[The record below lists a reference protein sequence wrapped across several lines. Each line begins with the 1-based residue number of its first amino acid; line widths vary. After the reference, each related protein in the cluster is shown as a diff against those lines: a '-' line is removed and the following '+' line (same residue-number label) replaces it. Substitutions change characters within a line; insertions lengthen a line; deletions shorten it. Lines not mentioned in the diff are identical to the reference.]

1 MRGGQASATRVR
13 VLPALRGGLAATTT
27 QNLPG
32 DMDMHVPTFSPT
44 RQAAAWRTTALRIV
58 ALGLLGVAGAAPA
71 ADFPAPQSKQ
81 WVVTDFRFHTGE
93 VLPQLRLGYTTV
105 GEPTGIP
112 VVVLHGT
119 SGSGARMLTPAFA
132 GELFGPG
139 QPLDARKYYIILP
152 DAIGAGASSKP
163 SDGMRM
169 GFPKYNYDDMVQAQY
184 RLVREH
190 LGLSHVRMV
199 LGNSMGGMQVW
210 MWAQKYPG
218 FMDIAV
224 PMASVPAA
232 MSGRNWMMRRLLIE
246 SIQRDPSWKNGQYTE
261 QPANLP
267 FALTYFGLATSGGTQ
282 RLQQD
287 GATRVQAD
295 ALVDRQLAA
304 PFSGDANDHL
314 YQWGASRDYDA
325 SGQLERIEATVLAIN
340 AADDERNLPE
350 LGLLEQ
356 GMRRVK
362 NGRILLIPA
371 SAQTSGHGTTG
382 NAKWW
387 KDGLAEVLRT
397 VPVQAAR

>member
-1 MRGGQASATRVR
+1 MRIP
-13 VLPALRGGLAATTT
+13 LLAAAFA
-27 QNLPG
+27 LP
-32 DMDMHVPTFSPT
+32 
-44 RQAAAWRTTALRIV
+44 I
-58 ALGLLGVAGAAPA
+58 GLTGLAGAASA
-71 ADFPAPQSKQ
+71 ADFPAPQKKE
-81 WVVTDFRFHTGE
+81 WVVSDFRFHTGE
-93 VLPQLRLGYTTV
+93 VLPQLRLAYTTV
-105 GEPTGIP
+105 GDPRGEP

-119 SGSGARMLTPAFA
+119 AGSGERMLTPGFA

-163 SDGMRM
+163 SDGLRM
-169 GFPKYNYDDMVQAQY
+169 AFPKYNYDDMVRAQY

-190 LGLSHVRMV
+190 LGLAHVRMV

-218 FMDIAV
+218 YMDIAV

-232 MSGRNWMMRRLLIE
+232 MSGRNWMMRRLLVE
-246 SIQRDPSWKNGQYTE
+246 SIKRDPAWANGNYTA
-261 QPANLP
+261 QPPGLG
-267 FALTYFGLATSGGTQ
+267 FALAYFGLATSGGTQ
-282 RLQQD
+282 KLQNDAPTRL
-287 GATRVQAD
+287 QAD

-304 PFSGDANDHL
+304 PAVGDANDHL
-314 YQWGASRDYDA
+314 YQWDASRDYDA

-340 AADDERNLPE
+340 SADDERNLPE

-371 SAQTSGHGTTG
+371 STQTSGHGTTG
-382 NAKWW
+382 QARWW
-387 KDGLAEVLRT
+387 KDGLAEVLRS
-397 VPVQAAR
+397 VPPAAP

>member
-1 MRGGQASATRVR
+1 MRSPVLAAAFALPIALSAT
-13 VLPALRGGLAATTT
+13 
-27 QNLPG
+27 
-32 DMDMHVPTFSPT
+32 
-44 RQAAAWRTTALRIV
+44 
-58 ALGLLGVAGAAPA
+58 AGA
-71 ADFPAPQSKQ
+71 ADFPAPQKKE
-81 WVVTDFRFHTGE
+81 WVVNDFRFHTGE

-105 GEPTGIP
+105 GDPGGMP

-119 SGSGARMLTPAFA
+119 AGSGDRMLTPAFA

-163 SDGMRM
+163 SDGMRLA
-169 GFPKYNYDDMVQAQY
+169 FPKYNYDDMVQAQY

-210 MWAQKYPG
+210 LWAQKYPG
-218 FMDIAV
+218 YMDIAV

-246 SIQRDPSWKNGQYTE
+246 SIKRDPAWANGQYTE
-261 QPANLP
+261 QPP
-267 FALTYFGLATSGGTQ
+267 GFKFALAHFGMATSGGAQ
-282 RLQQD
+282 RLQHD
-287 GATRVQAD
+287 APTRAQAD

-304 PFSGDANDHL
+304 PTVGDANDHL
-314 YQWGASRDYDA
+314 YQWDASRDYDA
-325 SGQLERIEATVLAIN
+325 SGQLERIEAMVLAIN
-340 AADDERNLPE
+340 SADDERNLPE

-371 SAQTSGHGTTG
+371 SAQTSGHGTT
-382 NAKWW
+382 AQARWW
-387 KDGLAEVLRT
+387 KEGLAEVLRT
-397 VPVQAAR
+397 VPVGTAR

>member
-1 MRGGQASATRVR
+1 MRI
-13 VLPALRGGLAATTT
+13 P
-27 QNLPG
+27 
-32 DMDMHVPTFSPT
+32 
-44 RQAAAWRTTALRIV
+44 
-58 ALGLLGVAGAAPA
+58 LLGAALALPMVVAGAAGA
-71 ADFPAPQSKQ
+71 ADFPAPQKKE
-81 WVVTDFRFHTGE
+81 WVVNDFRFHTGE

-105 GEPTGIP
+105 GDPKGEP

-119 SGSGARMLTPAFA
+119 AGSGDRMLTPGFA

-163 SDGMRM
+163 SDGLRM
-169 GFPKYNYDDMVQAQY
+169 AFPKYNYDDMVQAQY

-190 LGLSHVRMV
+190 LGLGHVRMV

-218 FMDIAV
+218 YMDIAV

-246 SIQRDPSWKNGQYTE
+246 SIKRDPAWANGQYAA
-261 QPANLP
+261 QPPSLG
-267 FALTYFGLATSGGTQ
+267 FALVQFGLATSGGTQ
-282 RLQQD
+282 KLQKD
-287 GATRVQAD
+287 GATRAQAD

-304 PFSGDANDHL
+304 PVIGDANDHI
-314 YQWGASRDYDA
+314 YQWDASRDYDA
-325 SGQLERIEATVLAIN
+325 SAHLERIEATVLAIN

-371 SAQTSGHGTTG
+371 SAETSGHGTTG
-382 NAKWW
+382 QARWW
-387 KDGLAEVLRT
+387 KDGLAEVLRS
-397 VPVQAAR
+397 VPVSAAR

>member
-1 MRGGQASATRVR
+1 MRIP
-13 VLPALRGGLAATTT
+13 LLAAAFGL
-27 QNLPG
+27 QI
-32 DMDMHVPTFSPT
+32 
-44 RQAAAWRTTALRIV
+44 AL
-58 ALGLLGVAGAAPA
+58 AGAASA
-71 ADFPAPQSKQ
+71 ADYPAPQTKE
-81 WVVTDFRFHTGE
+81 WVVRDFRFHTGE
-93 VLPQLRLGYTTV
+93 VLPQLKLGYTTV
-105 GEPTGIP
+105 GDPRGEP

-119 SGSGARMLTPAFA
+119 AGSGERMLTPAFA

-139 QPLDARKYYIILP
+139 QPLDARKYFIILP

-169 GFPKYNYDDMVQAQY
+169 AFPRYNYDDMVQAQY

-190 LGLSHVRMV
+190 LGLAHVRMV

-218 FMDIAV
+218 YMDIAV

-246 SIQRDPSWKNGQYTE
+246 AIKRDPAWANGLYTE
-261 QPANLP
+261 QPAGFK
-267 FALTYFGLATSGGTQ
+267 FALAHFGMATSGGTQ
-282 RLQQD
+282 KLQYE
-287 GATRVQAD
+287 APTRAQAD

-304 PFSGDANDHL
+304 PTIGDANDHL
-314 YQWGASRDYDA
+314 YQWDASRDYDA
-325 SGQLERIEATVLAIN
+325 SGQLDRIQATVLAIN
-340 AADDERNLPE
+340 SADDERNLPE

-356 GMRRVK
+356 GMQCVK

-382 NAKWW
+382 QARWW
-387 KDGLAEVLRT
+387 KDGLAEVLRST
-397 VPVQAAR
+397 PAGAAR

>member
-1 MRGGQASATRVR
+1 MRI
-13 VLPALRGGLAATTT
+13 P
-27 QNLPG
+27 
-32 DMDMHVPTFSPT
+32 
-44 RQAAAWRTTALRIV
+44 
-58 ALGLLGVAGAAPA
+58 LLGAALALPMVVAGAAGA
-71 ADFPAPQSKQ
+71 ADFPAPQKKE
-81 WVVTDFRFHTGE
+81 WVVNDFRFHTGE

-105 GEPTGIP
+105 GDPKGEP

-119 SGSGARMLTPAFA
+119 AGSGDRMLTPGFA

-163 SDGMRM
+163 SDGLRM
-169 GFPKYNYDDMVQAQY
+169 AFPKYSYDDMVQAQY

-190 LGLSHVRMV
+190 LGLGHVRMV

-218 FMDIAV
+218 YMDIAV

-246 SIQRDPSWKNGQYTE
+246 SIKRDPAWANGNYTA
-261 QPANLP
+261 QPPGLG
-267 FALTYFGLATSGGTQ
+267 FALAYFGLATSGGTQ
-282 RLQQD
+282 KLQND
-287 GATRVQAD
+287 APTRTQAD
-295 ALVDRQLAA
+295 ALVERQLAA
-304 PFSGDANDHL
+304 PTVGDANDHL
-314 YQWGASRDYDA
+314 YQWDASRDYDA

-340 AADDERNLPE
+340 SADDERNLPE

-371 SAQTSGHGTTG
+371 SAETSGHGTTG
-382 NAKWW
+382 QARWW
-387 KDGLAEVLRT
+387 KDGLAEVLRST
-397 VPVQAAR
+397 PVTAAR

>member
-1 MRGGQASATRVR
+1 MRI
-13 VLPALRGGLAATTT
+13 PFLAAAFA
-27 QNLPG
+27 LP
-32 DMDMHVPTFSPT
+32 
-44 RQAAAWRTTALRIV
+44 I
-58 ALGLLGVAGAAPA
+58 GLAGAAYA
-71 ADFPAPQSKQ
+71 ADFPAPQKKE
-81 WVVTDFRFHTGE
+81 WVVQNFRFQSGE
-93 VLPQLRLGYTTV
+93 VLPQLRIGYTTV
-105 GEPTGIP
+105 GDPKGEP

-119 SGSGARMLTPAFA
+119 AGSGERMLTPAFA

-139 QPLDARKYYIILP
+139 QPLDARKYFIILP

-163 SDGMRM
+163 SDGLRM
-169 GFPKYNYDDMVQAQY
+169 AFPKYNYDDMVTAQY

-190 LGLSHVRMV
+190 LGLAHVRMV

-218 FMDIAV
+218 YMDIAV

-246 SIQRDPSWKNGQYTE
+246 SIQRDPAWANGQYTA
-261 QPANLP
+261 QPPGLG
-267 FALTYFGLATSGGTQ
+267 FALVHFGLATSGGTQ
-282 RLQQD
+282 KLQKD
-287 GATRVQAD
+287 GATRAQAD

-304 PFSGDANDHL
+304 PVVGDANDHI
-314 YQWGASRDYDA
+314 YQWDASRDYDA

-382 NAKWW
+382 NAQWW

-397 VPVQAAR
+397 VPAAAVAAR

>member
-1 MRGGQASATRVR
+1 MRI
-13 VLPALRGGLAATTT
+13 P
-27 QNLPG
+27 
-32 DMDMHVPTFSPT
+32 
-44 RQAAAWRTTALRIV
+44 
-58 ALGLLGVAGAAPA
+58 LLGAALALPMVVAGAAGA
-71 ADFPAPQSKQ
+71 ADFPAPQKKE
-81 WVVTDFRFHTGE
+81 WVVNDFRFHTGE

-105 GEPTGIP
+105 GDPKGEP

-119 SGSGARMLTPAFA
+119 AGSGDRMLTPGFA

-163 SDGMRM
+163 SDGLRM
-169 GFPKYNYDDMVQAQY
+169 AFPKYSYDDMVQAQY

-190 LGLSHVRMV
+190 LGLGHVRMV

-218 FMDIAV
+218 YMDIAV

-246 SIQRDPSWKNGQYTE
+246 SIKRDPAWANGNYTA
-261 QPANLP
+261 QPPGLG
-267 FALTYFGLATSGGTQ
+267 FALAYFGLATSGGTQ
-282 RLQQD
+282 KLQND
-287 GATRVQAD
+287 APTRTQAD
-295 ALVDRQLAA
+295 ALVERQLAA
-304 PFSGDANDHL
+304 PTVGDANDHL
-314 YQWGASRDYDA
+314 YQWDASRDYDA

-340 AADDERNLPE
+340 SADDERNLPE

-382 NAKWW
+382 QARWW
-387 KDGLAEVLRT
+387 KDGLAEVLRST
-397 VPVQAAR
+397 PVTAAR